1 MKTFTIFTLSLVV
14 LCLVAAF
21 CLASGELLIIAGVLV
36 LCWSF
41 IQWRALK

>member
-1 MKTFTIFTLSLVV
+1 MKTFTLFTLSLVV
-14 LCLVAAF
+14 LCLVASF
-21 CLASGELLIIAGVLV
+21 VLASGELLIIAGVLV